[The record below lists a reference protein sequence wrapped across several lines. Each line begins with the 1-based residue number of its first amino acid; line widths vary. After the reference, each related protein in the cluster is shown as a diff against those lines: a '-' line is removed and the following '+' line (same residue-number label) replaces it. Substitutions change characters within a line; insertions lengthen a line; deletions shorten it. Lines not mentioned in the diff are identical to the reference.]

1 MSAYTIKELI
11 DKAYQELLD
20 SGLSPKTVYG
30 SNWYIWNRLQRKY
43 GANTLFDEKMIF
55 EYCYEYFNK
64 DIFNEK
70 RSNISFNEYRYTLAF
85 KALLKVYHN
94 EAIPKFNIHYHR
106 DYTLDEKSNLL
117 LKNYITKCEF
127 DGNGNRTLQNKYN
140 RIRNFII
147 DIDLPNITT
156 TKIQEYIKGKLS
168 VCRPISY
175 IIEFRLIRN
184 FLLYCYE
191 HNYISKEILLAWPN
205 NTSSNYGKD
214 IPSVYSNDE
223 IKTLLTSA
231 KNYKNEDNHLRN
243 YAILCLIT
251 YSGIRIS
258 DVINLK
264 LSNFN
269 WRTNQIKFV
278 QQKTKK
284 EHVIPLI
291 PEIGN
296 PIIEYIKEERHGNS
310 SYVFT
315 KENGEKISKSAV
327 VTTIINNYFC
337 IAPIEING
345 RHYGPHALRHSMATR
360 LINNKVDGFS
370 VANVLGHS
378 CIQCVNIYAKV
389 NLENLRK
396 CVLEAPYHA

>member
-1 MSAYTIKELI
+1 
-11 DKAYQELLD
+11 
-20 SGLSPKTVYG
+20 
-30 SNWYIWNRLQRKY
+30 
-43 GANTLFDEKMIF
+43 MI
-55 EYCYEYFNK
+55 
-64 DIFNEK
+64 
-70 RSNISFNEYRYTLAF
+70 
-85 KALLKVYHN
+85 
-94 EAIPKFNIHYHR
+94 
-106 DYTLDEKSNLL
+106 
-117 LKNYITKCEF
+117 
-127 DGNGNRTLQNKYN
+127 
-140 RIRNFII
+140 
-147 DIDLPNITT
+147 
-156 TKIQEYIKGKLS
+156 
-168 VCRPISY
+168 
-175 IIEFRLIRN
+175 
-184 FLLYCYE
+184 
-191 HNYISKEILLAWPN
+191 
-205 NTSSNYGKD
+205 
-214 IPSVYSNDE
+214 
-223 IKTLLTSA
+223 
-231 KNYKNEDNHLRN
+231 
-243 YAILCLIT
+243 
-251 YSGIRIS
+251 
-258 DVINLK
+258 K